1 MARGADALVRGARVG
16 KKTLA
21 STSRAM
27 AASATVPM
35 TMESAPSNWRRSW
48 RRCAGALGRGDAGV
62 GAQIAATLEANWFT
76 RPSDLA
82 KLSADE
88 ARAMAVPM
96 KLVDE
101 FKRALT
107 SVRRSGLTP
116 EIPMTTATV
125 APVATAMVDEDVLL
139 VPSASMSVDD
149 VALFSDRIAMK
160 MRTGVT
166 ARATRVDAGDP
177 CCQIIASLWT
187 SVGMS

>member
-16 KKTLA
+16 EEDA
-21 STSRAM
+21 RVDVEGDGGERDGADDDGERAVG
-27 AASATVPM
+27 TGGVRG
-35 TMESAPSNWRRSW
+35 EVRRAP
-48 RRCAGALGRGDAGV
+48 LGRGDAGV

-107 SVRRSGLTP
+107 SGFAASGLTP

-160 MRTGVT
+160 MRTGH
-166 ARATRVDAGDP
+166 RGDDSSDEETRVAKLSHPSGRV
-177 CCQIIASLWT
+177 W
-187 SVGMS
+187 G